1 MGIETA
7 ILGGATLIGGA
18 LKGYGAYKAGQQQAE
33 STQAGIEAQ
42 ERLTR
47 EGLGQLDPYRQA
59 GATTLA
65 GLTGMVN
72 DPAQAMQ
79 NIAQSQQF
87 QDQLGLASE
96 NAMRYASATGAGGG
110 LQSSGTSNQLAMLA
124 PQLQNQMYQQQLQ
137 NRMGLA
143 GLGMGAAQ
151 QGAQQLGAL
160 GGSQLM
166 GQQAMGQA
174 RAGQTQGMVD
184 AGVGAL
190 SDIAG
195 IGLNQFGGGTI

>member
-1 MGIETA
+1 MAIATGTA
-7 ILGGATLIGGA
+7 LALGAVALGAGA
-18 LKGYGAYKAGQQQAE
+18 NAYGSYKASQQQAE
-33 STQAGIEAQ
+33 ATQAGIESQ
-42 ERLTR
+42 ERLSR
-47 EGLGQLDPYRQA
+47 EGLAQLEPYRQA
-59 GATTLA
+59 GETTLG
-65 GLTGMVN
+65 GLSAMVN
-72 DPAQAMQ
+72 DPTQAMQ

-96 NAMRYASATGAGGG
+96 NAMRYRSATGAGGG
-110 LQSSGTSNQLAMLA
+110 LQSSGTSNQLAFLA

-166 GQQAMGQA
+166 ANQAIGQA
-174 RAGQTQGMVD
+174 QAAGTM
-184 AGVGAL
+184 GVTNAVVGGL
-190 SDIAG
+190 SDVASL
-195 IGLNQFGGGTI
+195 GLGGGTI